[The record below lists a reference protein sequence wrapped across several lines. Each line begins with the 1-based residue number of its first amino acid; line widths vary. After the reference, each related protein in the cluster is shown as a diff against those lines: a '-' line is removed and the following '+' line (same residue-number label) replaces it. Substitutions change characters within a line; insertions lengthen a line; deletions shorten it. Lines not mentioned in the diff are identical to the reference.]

1 MAGPS
6 ALFAR
11 WRSFLPAAV
20 DEIPWIARRDIAAW
34 PACPGRSLGP
44 GRTRSRIWATRRD
57 ARLWS
62 GRRLL
67 LSWPEPKAEYAA
79 ARTVGI
85 GQARRWC
92 TLSELSRLK
101 QSKFTI

>member
-1 MAGPS
+1 VGELSELVAES
-6 ALFAR
+6 
-11 WRSFLPAAV
+11 RSPRRTHT
-20 DEIPWIARRDIAAW
+20 IPNAMSWDTH
-34 PACPGRSLGP
+34 PL
-44 GRTRSRIWATRRD
+44 
-57 ARLWS
+57 
-62 GRRLL
+62 RLL
-67 LSWPEPKAEYAA
+67 LSWPAPKVEYAL